1 MCRCQWADGISSH
14 MFTQKG
20 LIEVMPI
27 SENQTLEQALND
39 AIEIGAED
47 VTVDGEESFVFTTDP
62 TDYYSVKNSIIRK
75 GYKVLDSS
83 LQFLPNNKVTL
94 SESDLA
100 LAKKIYN
107 KLEEE
112 EDIVKIYDNI
122 E

>member
-47 VTVDGEESFVFTTDP
+47 VTVQTGKTP
-62 TDYYSVKNSIIRK
+62 NDYY
-75 GYKVLDSS
+75 
-83 LQFLPNNKVTL
+83 
-94 SESDLA
+94 
-100 LAKKIYN
+100 IYS
-107 KLEEE
+107 K
-112 EDIVKIYDNI
+112 
-122 E
+122 